1 MRIRTAII
9 LAAPLALALAGCG
22 RSDNASAEAEADTV
36 EIPANEAL
44 NGVNDLPVADPNAN
58 ATLPAE
64 ETTTEEERIQA
75 AGDSAADT
83 AAAAADATTRTSAG
97 SVRLTLPPAANAPME
112 AAATSPVSSAGVIP
126 RRRVTPCRISTAPR
140 GS

>member
-1 MRIRTAII
+1 MTFRTALV

-44 NGVNDLPVADPNAN
+44 QGVDDLPVADPNAN
-58 ATLPAE
+58 ATLPAGE
-64 ETTTEEERIQA
+64 ATPTMTEEERIQA

-83 AAAAADATTRTSAG
+83 AAAAADAMDETTTTTNEVEG
-97 SVRLTLPPAANAPME
+97 Q
-112 AAATSPVSSAGVIP
+112 
-126 RRRVTPCRISTAPR
+126 
-140 GS
+140 